1 MLAIVLSTCLT
12 SIAKENKPVT
22 CEQALHA
29 CELYVETF
37 DLERQAYKKVIA
49 KQEDKIN
56 QLVED
61 SKTIPWYWYVLGGVV
76 GGLAVSKTLK

>member
-1 MLAIVLSTCLT
+1 
-12 SIAKENKPVT
+12 
-22 CEQALHA
+22 LHA